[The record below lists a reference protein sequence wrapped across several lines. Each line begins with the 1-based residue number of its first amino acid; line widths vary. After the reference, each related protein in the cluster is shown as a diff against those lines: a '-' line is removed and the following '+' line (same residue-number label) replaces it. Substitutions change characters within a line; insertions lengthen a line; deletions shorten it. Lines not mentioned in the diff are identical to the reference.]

1 MVATILALG
10 GFGKTGSVSGI
21 AGYFTGD
28 CAVGYYVEGG
38 QRPGEWFGDGAR
50 ALGLN
55 GTVDRKQFEN
65 LLAGRSPD
73 GHRMLTQSKAKQKQ
87 FRERVVVDDRSPLD
101 PTTRADSKHK
111 RRLHNPGYD
120 LTLSVPKSVSV
131 WWALADRDTQKK
143 IDGVIDEAA
152 KRTLTWIE
160 SDLQLGRRGLGGREE
175 ERAGLV
181 IGMFSH
187 FDNRNGDP
195 QRHIH
200 CTILT
205 PCLRKDGTWASIN
218 GAKLR
223 DWTRTLGPMFRCE
236 LATLLQER
244 FGVRIGMQSAEGQ
257 RSKWFELQDV
267 PPDLVRHWSSRREEI
282 LQQLKDSGLDPK
294 NTSAAARTRA
304 NLESRAAKNDHRP
317 LQERREEWRQTAKGL
332 GYPSL
337 SVRDRQEFRPRALT
351 NGEFTELV
359 RQSAA
364 RLHEQTSTFTY
375 RDLLKEV
382 CEASECRGVTA
393 KVLDRRLR
401 EAVNSSP
408 EIRRLG
414 ALQREEHY
422 CTKDMWALERRL
434 LNTAERMTKRRGAT
448 VSAEIRE
455 SILSRYGEL
464 SAEQV
469 TAIRSMTGEE
479 SALRGLSGVAGA
491 GKTHSMAV
499 TREVFEAAGYRVIG
513 GALSGAAKEEL
524 SSQAGVSSRTVAS
537 YLHQI
542 DRSPARKVADRVRHD
557 VTQLIRAAAGKST
570 RKYPKNPLDARTV
583 LMLDE
588 AGMIDT
594 RLMQKLLRHAE
605 KAGATVILAGDSK
618 QLQPIGPGAPFR
630 HLESRIPMATLQSN
644 RRQRDAADRKAVEKL
659 RDGDARSALE
669 NYSSRGRLVVTKN
682 RAGAEQALLQR
693 WEQSGGVS
701 RPSDNFVFTQTR
713 AEARQLNRRCQQIR
727 QEQGAVDTARGTTV
741 GGETYFRGDRVM
753 FHKPDRGRGIE
764 NGYRGTVL
772 QSSADRL
779 VIRLD
784 REPSESQ
791 RARGH
796 SQVVTLTVRDVPKD
810 SLTLGYAATT
820 HKMQGNT
827 VSNSFLLM
835 GGAMTGRELA
845 YVQATR
851 ARDNTWLFAD
861 RLTAGDDLADLAKAM
876 SRSRGKQMAHDIA
889 ASGSTSSAGDRRT
902 ERGKGQ
908 ELTRQLQIER

>member
-21 AGYFTGD
+21 ANYFTND

-38 QRPGEWFGDGAR
+38 QRPGEWFGDGSR
-50 ALGLN
+50 ALGLKGN
-55 GTVDRKQFEN
+55 VDRKQFEN

-73 GHRMLTQSKAKQKQ
+73 GHRMLTQSKAKQKR

-101 PTTRADSKHK
+101 PTTQADSKHK

-120 LTLSVPKSVSV
+120 MTLSVPKSVSV
-131 WWALADRDTQKK
+131 WWALADRDTQQK
-143 IDGVIDEAA
+143 IDRVIDEAA
-152 KRTLTWIE
+152 KRILKWIE

-175 ERAGLV
+175 EQAGLV
-181 IGMFSH
+181 VGMFSH

-244 FGVRIGMQSAEGQ
+244 FGVRVGTQSAEGQ
-257 RSKWFELQDV
+257 KSKWFELLDV
-267 PPDLVRHWSSRREEI
+267 PSDLVRHWSSRREEI
-282 LQQLKDSGLDPK
+282 LQQLKDSGLDPS
-294 NTSAAARTRA
+294 NTSAAVRTRA

-317 LQERREEWRQTAKGL
+317 LKERRDEWRQTAKGL
-332 GYPSL
+332 GHPFL
-337 SVRDRQEFRPRALT
+337 KVRDRQEFRSRELT
-351 NGEFTELV
+351 RGEFADLV

-364 RLHEQTSTFTY
+364 RLHERTSTFTY

-382 CEASECRGVTA
+382 CEASECRGVTS

-401 EAVNSSP
+401 ELVNSSP

-434 LNTAERMTKRRGAT
+434 LNTAQRMTKRAGAT

-455 SILSRYGEL
+455 SILARYGQL
-464 SAEQV
+464 SGEQV
-469 TAIRSMTGEE
+469 AAIRSMTGER

-524 SSQAGVSSRTVAS
+524 ASQAGVPSRTVAS

-542 DRSPARKVADRVRHD
+542 DRSPARKLADRVRHD
-557 VTQLIRAAAGKST
+557 VIQLIRAAAGKST
-570 RKYPKNPLDARTV
+570 RKYPSNPFDGRTV

-594 RLMQKLLRHAE
+594 RLMQKLLRYAE
-605 KAGATVILAGDSK
+605 KAGATIILAGDSK

-659 RDGDARSALE
+659 RDGDARAALE
-669 NYSSRGRLVVTKN
+669 NYSSRGRLVVTGS
-682 RAGAEQALLQR
+682 RAGAEQALLKR

-727 QEQGAVDTARGTTV
+727 QDQGAVDTVRGAAV
-741 GGETYFRGDRVM
+741 GSETYYRGDRVM
-753 FHKPDRGRGIE
+753 FHKPDRSRGIE

-772 QSSADRL
+772 QTTTDQL

-796 SQVVTLTVRDVPKD
+796 TQVITLPVRDLPKD

-827 VSNSFLLM
+827 VTNSFLLM
-835 GGAMTGRELA
+835 GGTMTSRELA

-851 ARDNTWLFAD
+851 ARESTWLFAD
-861 RLTAGDDLADLAKAM
+861 RLTAGDDLTDLAKSM
-876 SRSRGKQMAHDIA
+876 SRSKGKQLAHDVVEDAARGKAINRHTGGGR
-889 ASGSTSSAGDRRT
+889 SR
-902 ERGKGQ
+902 ERSQ
-908 ELTRQLQIER
+908 DLHIER